1 MLGSEDK
8 MTVPYNPQQNR
19 VVERKNMAITGAAR
33 SMLHDQSL
41 PLYLWAEASATAVYL
56 QNRSPHRILGKMTPE
71 EAFTGRRPDV
81 EHIRI
86 FGCLTYSHVPSEK
99 RTKLDPTAQQ
109 GILVGYSEVSKA
121 YRIYIPSLRRV
132 VVSRDV
138 RFEEGR
144 AFQRSLE
151 SRVSVED
158 DAEAQIDV
166 SEGAQPQ
173 VSGTP
178 VSGVTGSPC
187 TASGSQSE
195 GVQAEGAEASGS
207 QSVETRPEADTLGQ
221 GDLTKR
227 KLRWFEETLKEAQK
241 NVKIFRSYQLAC
253 WVCL

>member
-1 MLGSEDK
+1 MGRGECCC
-8 MTVPYNPQQNR
+8 
-19 VVERKNMAITGAAR
+19 
-33 SMLHDQSL
+33 SL
-41 PLYLWAEASATAVYL
+41 PAEQEPPQDFGEDDS
-56 QNRSPHRILGKMTPE
+56 E

-86 FGCLTYSHVPSEK
+86 FGCLNYSHVPSER
-99 RTKLDPTAQQ
+99 RTKLDPTTQQ

-138 RFEEGR
+138 RFDEGR
-144 AFQRSLE
+144 DFHRSLE
-151 SRVSVED
+151 SRVSIED

-173 VSGTP
+173 VSGTL

-187 TASGSQSE
+187 TASGSQSQ

-207 QSVETRPEADTLGQ
+207 QSVGIRLEADTLGK
-221 GDLTKR
+221 GDLTSPLTTSGKR
-227 KLRWFEETLKEAQK
+227 KPRWF
-241 NVKIFRSYQLAC
+241 
-253 WVCL
+253 